1 EEPEKS
7 ATGVKERMSGG
18 FEAEN
23 QEDHPLATEQVLS
36 FFCLKSSMKLKGLL
50 IGLCGLGVICLVTK
64 PGFPM
69 MAASYLVQS
78 DQVTPAM
85 QLPVLPGKG
94 LAQHPFLYTGEWDTR
109 KPDQTIFI
117 VRGGKVVWTYSIP
130 IKNEKGELNEFDD
143 VHMLS
148 NGHILFA
155 RKTGAGEVTPDKK
168 VVWNYDAPPGTEIHS
183 AQPIGKDKVLLMQNG
198 LPAKLILINKAT
210 GKIEIEHVLQTARPD
225 DPKSVHGQFRHVRMT
240 KAGTY
245 LVPHL
250 NMGKVVEYD
259 KNWKEI
265 WSVPAPSA
273 WAAVRL
279 KNGNTLISGNQH
291 GYVREVNPKGETVW
305 EINKNDLPGIPLYT
319 VQEVNRLANGNTVIC
334 NWAGSTKKENWP
346 NVVQIIEVTPDK
358 KVVWALREWTN
369 PDLGPASSIQLLDER
384 GSAEKKEL
392 QR

>member
-1 EEPEKS
+1 LLLGAPHAETARWKRRVPRTRFLIKVETNIMKS
-7 ATGVKERMSGG
+7 RAIVIALLTVGAACLPALTIFRISAGSTFRAIARAAQAYQESVAAT
-18 FEAEN
+18 
-23 QEDHPLATEQVLS
+23 QL
-36 FFCLKSSMKLKGLL
+36 
-50 IGLCGLGVICLVTK
+50 
-64 PGFPM
+64 
-69 MAASYLVQS
+69 
-78 DQVTPAM
+78 TP
-85 QLPVLPGKG
+85 LPGKG
-94 LAQHPFLYTGEWDTR
+94 LAQHPFLYCGEWDTR
-109 KPDQTIFI
+109 KPDQTIFL
-117 VRGGKVVWTYSIP
+117 VRGGKVVWTYSMP

-148 NGHILFA
+148 NKHILFA
-155 RKTGAGEVTPDKK
+155 RKTGATEITMEKK

-183 AQPIGKDKVLLMQNG
+183 AQPIGRDKVLFMQNG
-198 LPAKLILINKAT
+198 LPAKLILMNKVT
-210 GKIEIEHVLQTARPD
+210 GKVEMERILQTARPD

-259 KNWKEI
+259 KDWKEI

-279 KNGNTLISGNQH
+279 KNGDTLISGNQH
-291 GYVREVNPKGETVW
+291 GYVREVNPKGESVW
-305 EINKNDLPGIPLYT
+305 EINKNDLPGITLYT
-319 VQEVNRLANGNTVIC
+319 VQEVSRLANGNTVIC

-346 NVVQIIEVTPDK
+346 TVVQIIEVTPDK

-369 PDLGPASSIQLLDER
+369 PDLGPASSIQLLDEP
-384 GSAEKKEL
+384 GVAEKGEL

>member
-1 EEPEKS
+1 MQNIIKQTLGYVCFLFLCVSGYAQTTKLPEAAAAPRVFLLDANHLQ
-7 ATGVKERMSGG
+7 ATKQRLQSNDPQLAPVWAKLEQ
-18 FEAEN
+18 EAKKALTAE
-23 QEDHPLATEQVLS
+23 LS
-36 FFCLKSSMKLKGLL
+36 S
-50 IGLCGLGVICLVTK
+50 
-64 PGFPM
+64 
-69 MAASYLVQS
+69 
-78 DQVTPAM
+78 
-85 QLPVLPGKG
+85 LPGTG
-94 LAQHPFLYTGEWDTR
+94 LAQHPFLDTGEWDTR
-109 KPDQTIFI
+109 KPDQTIFL

-155 RKTGAGEVTPDKK
+155 RKTGAAEVTQDKK
-168 VVWNYDAPPGTEIHS
+168 VIWNYDAPPGTEIHS

-198 LPAKLILINKAT
+198 LPAKLILMNKAT
-210 GKIEIEHVLQTARPD
+210 GKIEMEHVLQTARPD
-225 DPKSVHGQFRHVRMT
+225 DPKSIHGQFRHVRMT
-240 KAGTY
+240 RAGTY
-245 LVPHL
+245 LVPHM

-259 KNWKEI
+259 KDWKEI
-265 WSVPAPSA
+265 WSIPAPSA

-319 VQEVNRLANGNTVIC
+319 VQEVSRLANGNTVIC

-346 NVVQIIEVTPDK
+346 TVVQIIEVTPDK
-358 KVVWALREWTN
+358 RVVWALREWTN
-369 PDLGPASSIQLLDER
+369 PDLGSASSIQLLDQP
-384 GSAEKKEL
+384 GAAEKGDL

>member
-1 EEPEKS
+1 MKS
-7 ATGVKERMSGG
+7 RAIVITLFAAGAACLPAVMISRMS
-18 FEAEN
+18 
-23 QEDHPLATEQVLS
+23 T
-36 FFCLKSSMKLKGLL
+36 KSSYGAT
-50 IGLCGLGVICLVTK
+50 VR
-64 PGFPM
+64 
-69 MAASYLVQS
+69 AAQAIQESVAATQYTL
-78 DQVTPAM
+78 
-85 QLPVLPGKG
+85 LPGKG
-94 LAQHPFLYTGEWDTR
+94 LSQHPFLYCGEWDTR
-109 KPDQTIFI
+109 KPDQTIFLI
-117 VRGGKVVWTYSIP
+117 RGGKVVWTYSMP

-148 NGHILFA
+148 NKHILFA
-155 RKTGAGEVTPDKK
+155 RKTGATEITMEKK

-183 AQPIGKDKVLLMQNG
+183 AQPIGRDKVLFMRNG
-198 LPAKLILINKAT
+198 LPAKLILMNKVT
-210 GKIEIEHVLQTARPD
+210 GKVVMERILQAARPD

-259 KNWKEI
+259 KDWKEI

-291 GYVREVNPKGETVW
+291 GYVREVNPKGESVW
-305 EINKNDLPGIPLYT
+305 EINKNDLPGITLYT
-319 VQEVNRLANGNTVIC
+319 VQEVSRLANGNTVIC

-346 NVVQIIEVTPDK
+346 TVVQIIEVTPDK

-369 PDLGPASSIQLLDER
+369 PDLGPASSIQLLDEP
-384 GSAEKKEL
+384 GVAEKGAL